1 MRLLLQ
7 RVSEARVEVDGEI
20 TGQVEEGLL
29 LLAGFAKGDT
39 QADIDTLV
47 KKTIHMR
54 IFENEQGKFDRSVL
68 DIGGG
73 VLVVSQFTLYADTRK
88 GRRPSFHLAMPPA
101 EAEEMYERL
110 LEAFRAAGV
119 ARVEGGRF
127 GANMQ
132 VFLCN
137 DGPVTILLESPAEAT

>member
-20 TGQVEEGLL
+20 TGQVEKGLL

-73 VLVVSQFTLYADTRK
+73 MLVVSQFTLYADTRK
-88 GRRPSFHLAMPPA
+88 GRRPSFHL
-101 EAEEMYERL
+101 
-110 LEAFRAAGV
+110 
-119 ARVEGGRF
+119 
-127 GANMQ
+127 
-132 VFLCN
+132 
-137 DGPVTILLESPAEAT
+137 